1 MPAQYDAIKESL
13 VKQGVGRDTDDKSVK
28 SRAARIFIA
37 RGKGGDRR
45 DRAKRLASDRKPHA
59 R

>member
-13 VKQGVGRDTDDKSVK
+13 VKQGVGRSTDAKGIK
-28 SRAARIFIA
+28 ERAAKIFIA
-37 RGKGGDRR
+37 RGSGGTRS
-45 DRAKRLASDRKPHA
+45 DRAKRLAKDRTNA

>member
-13 VKQGVGRDTDDKSVK
+13 VKQGVGDSTDSKAVK
-28 SRAARIFIA
+28 TRASKIFVA
-37 RGKGGDRR
+37 RGSGGSRS
-45 DRAKRLASDRKPHA
+45 DRAKRLAADRKIS